1 MRRSAGTLLLVVCA
15 LALYGWHWHRAT
27 FPQMEKSPV
36 FFVPKP
42 GSLTV
47 ALGAGFSL
55 PGIHQIFDGT
65 DLDDVIRMAAPDLPP
80 GCHVQSGPKP
90 ALVDGESLELSWN
103 EGQGVEIKR
112 GFMSAGQRMILGV
125 RLHPDRMTLR
135 DWEAL
140 PGIGPKLAERIE
152 EDRQKNGD
160 FGVWS
165 EVQRVKGI
173 GPRRIEALEK
183 YF

>member
-1 MRRSAGTLLLVVCA
+1 
-15 LALYGWHWHRAT
+15 
-27 FPQMEKSPV
+27 
-36 FFVPKP
+36 
-42 GSLTV
+42 
-47 ALGAGFSL
+47 
-55 PGIHQIFDGT
+55 
-65 DLDDVIRMAAPDLPP
+65 
-80 GCHVQSGPKP
+80 
-90 ALVDGESLELSWN
+90 
-103 EGQGVEIKR
+103 
-112 GFMSAGQRMILGV
+112 
-125 RLHPDRMTLR
+125 MTLR